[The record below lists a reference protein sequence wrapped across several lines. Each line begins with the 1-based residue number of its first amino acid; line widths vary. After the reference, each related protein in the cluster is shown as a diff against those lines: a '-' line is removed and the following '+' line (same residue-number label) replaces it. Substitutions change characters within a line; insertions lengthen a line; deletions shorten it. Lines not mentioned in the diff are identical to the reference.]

1 MILVVSR
8 SATRIQVYREAL
20 EHSGASCLGISD
32 LKEAPGFAAATPLNG
47 ILIDTP
53 VLIKASTNDKALVED
68 MLLALPS
75 AYLNIAPATDSIK
88 ILTATGTR
96 GTFST
101 LEQFIAACTNFRARV
116 VRPKDR
122 MELNLNALLYHGGL
136 TGPEPEQTVTMNV
149 SMSGC
154 FLFSTNPDNQVDQQ
168 VTVDFVGFQD
178 RTPLTATVRW
188 LQSWGIEHQ
197 IPGIGVRFDQ
207 FTEAQRQEIK
217 VLLKALE
224 PK

>member
-75 AYLNIAPATDSIK
+75 AYLNIAPATDAIK

-101 LEQFIAACTNFRARV
+101 LEQFIAACANFQARV

-122 MELNLNALLYHGGL
+122 MELNLNALLYH
-136 TGPEPEQTVTMNV
+136 TGPACPSPEQTVTMNV
-149 SMSGC
+149 SMTGC
-154 FLFSTNPDNQVDQQ
+154 FLFSTNPENHVDQQ
-168 VTVDFVGFQD
+168 VTVDFVGFED
-178 RTPLTATVRW
+178 RTPITATVRW

-207 FTEAQRQEIK
+207 LTKAQCQELNA
-217 VLLKALE
+217 LLKALE